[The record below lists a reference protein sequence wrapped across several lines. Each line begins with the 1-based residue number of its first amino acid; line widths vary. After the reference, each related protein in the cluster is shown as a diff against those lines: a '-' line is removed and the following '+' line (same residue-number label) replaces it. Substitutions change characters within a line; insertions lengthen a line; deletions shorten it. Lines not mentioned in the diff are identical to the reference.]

1 MKRLS
6 LLTGLAVV
14 VACQDTPTEPVTPP
28 TAMAPPVEAIDCSL
42 QNNNT
47 VKKLTDCV
55 TLEGVQAHLAA
66 LQAIADANGGSRV
79 SGTPGYDASV
89 DYVAG
94 VLEEAGYDVTLHPV
108 EYSAFIRVGPS
119 TLAQVAPFPVS
130 YVEGVD
136 FRIFTQSDPGD
147 VTAPVSAVDLQLGLG
162 NASTSGCEPADFAG
176 FPPGHIA
183 LMQRGTCTFQL
194 KAENAAAAG
203 ATGAIIFNQGNE
215 PGRFGLIGGQVG
227 DAYAGGIPVTE
238 ATYPLGE
245 EWASTPGLVMRLHA
259 NVFRGDVTAH
269 SVLAETRDGADD
281 NVVMAGAGLDSAEGT
296 PGINDNGSGV
306 AALLEVARQMALV
319 KPRNKVRFAFW
330 AARQAGLIG
339 SDEYVFGLPDEER
352 AAIALYLNFD
362 MIGSPNFA
370 YFVYDGDG
378 SEFGLAGPAG
388 SGAIES
394 FFEGFYEDRGL
405 PYEETTIAFRSDYA
419 AFFDVGIPFGGLF
432 TGAEGVKTP
441 EQAALFG
448 GVAGEQF
455 DPCWGL
461 ACDTYD
467 NVNQG
472 ALDVN
477 ADAVAASVL
486 QYAMSTE
493 AVNGRRGKGNFGAPG
508 GPPAG
513 AGPFRTSA
521 PVR

>member
-1 MKRLS
+1 MH
-6 LLTGLAVV
+6 GLIVY
-14 VACQDTPTEPVTPP
+14 C
-28 TAMAPPVEAIDCSL
+28 APPVARY
-42 QNNNT
+42 T
-47 VKKLTDCV
+47 GPAHR
-55 TLEGVQAHLAA
+55 EGVPPWTAGPTT
-66 LQAIADANGGSRV
+66 AN
-79 SGTPGYDASV
+79 P
-89 DYVAG
+89 
-94 VLEEAGYDVTLHPV
+94 
-108 EYSAFIRVGPS
+108 
-119 TLAQVAPFPVS
+119 
-130 YVEGVD
+130 
-136 FRIFTQSDPGD
+136 
-147 VTAPVSAVDLQLGLG
+147 
-162 NASTSGCEPADFAG
+162 
-176 FPPGHIA
+176 PPGA
-183 LMQRGTCTFQL
+183 S
-194 KAENAAAAG
+194 
-203 ATGAIIFNQGNE
+203 GAIIINQGNTE
-215 PGRFGLIGGQVG
+215 ERRGLINGTLTR
-227 DAYAGGIPVTE
+227 DYAGGIPVVE
-238 ATYPLGE
+238 ATTSLGE
-245 EWASTPGLVMRLHA
+245 EWALSLIPGLVMRLHA

-269 SVLAETRDGADD
+269 SVLAESRDGADD
-281 NVVMAGAGLDSAEGT
+281 NVVMAGAGLDSVDDG

-306 AALLEVARQMALV
+306 AALLEVARQMAHV

-378 SEFGLAGPAG
+378 SAFGLAGPAG

-394 FFEGFYEDRGL
+394 FFQGFYEDRGL

-441 EQAALFG
+441 AQAALFG
-448 GVAGEQF
+448 GVAGLPF

-461 ACDTYD
+461 ACDTFA
-467 NVNQG
+467 NVSLE

-477 ADAVAASVL
+477 SDAVAAAVL
-486 QYAMSTE
+486 HHAMTTE
-493 AVNGRRGKGNFGAPG
+493 AVNGQRGKGNFGSAG